1 MSATPKFRL
10 FDPNP
15 RVPDPLPPPNSCDSQ
30 FHVFAPA
37 DRYPI
42 RPGAAYHTPEASLAA
57 ALKMHRTLGIER
69 GVIVQ
74 STAYGTDYRILVDSL
89 AEAGP
94 NYRGIAVIDDT
105 VTDADLQRMHDGG
118 VRGVRFNFLKAL
130 NIRPSPE
137 LFKRS
142 IARVQDLGWFIKI
155 HGTGQDLLDL
165 EPLLTPLTIEA
176 VIDHFGNPDF
186 GQPFAQPGVRLV
198 QNLLKK
204 GNWWLMLSNGDRRS
218 KTGPPWNDAVAFARA
233 YIDTAPDRMIWS
245 TDWPHPLVTMDMPM
259 KNDGELL
266 ELLYRYAP
274 DAKTRHKI
282 LVDNPQTL
290 FGFGR

>member
-1 MSATPKFRL
+1 MQKFKL
-10 FDPNP
+10 FDPHP
-15 RVPDPLPPPNSCDSQ
+15 RVPNPLPPPRSCDSQ
-30 FHVFAPA
+30 FHVFAPPGM
-37 DRYPI
+37 YPI
-42 RPGAAYHTPEASLAA
+42 RAGAAYHTPEATLAA

-105 VTDADLQRMHDGG
+105 VSDAGLQRMHDGG
-118 VRGVRFNFLKAL
+118 IRGVRFNFLKAL

-137 LFKRS
+137 VFKRS
-142 IARVQDLGWFIKI
+142 IARVRELGWFIKI
-155 HGTGQDLLDL
+155 HGTAQDLLDL
-165 EPLLTPLTIEA
+165 EPMLTPLTVEA

-186 GQPFAQPGVRLV
+186 SLPVEQPGVRLV
-198 QNLLKK
+198 QNLLKR

-218 KTGPPWNDAVAFARA
+218 RTGPPWNDAVAFARA
-233 YIDTAPDRMIWS
+233 YIETAPDRMIWS
-245 TDWPHPLVTMDMPM
+245 TDWPHPLVPLDMPM
-259 KNDGELL
+259 KNDGDLL

-274 DAKTRHKI
+274 DAETRHKI
-282 LVDNPQTL
+282 LVDNPRTL
-290 FGFGR
+290 FGFDR